1 MTTSSPIKPNF
12 SNAVEAYQKANKN
25 VKNLG
30 STTQNN
36 KVNTNSGQG
45 VLYAG
50 DKMDI
55 LSQGVAKTSQ
65 FSSIV
70 QELIK
75 VRVQK
80 VKKAD
85 KVSLDAIKGKTGM
98 IEVMEAINNSE
109 IALQEIVTVRDKIVS
124 SYLDIL
130 KMPL

>member
-1 MTTSSPIKPNF
+1 
-12 SNAVEAYQKANKN
+12 
-25 VKNLG
+25 
-30 STTQNN
+30 
-36 KVNTNSGQG
+36 
-45 VLYAG
+45 
-50 DKMDI
+50 MDI

-75 VRVQK
+75 ARVQK

>member
-12 SNAVEAYQKANKN
+12 NNAVEAYQKANKN

-30 STTQNN
+30 STTQTN

-55 LSQGVAKTSQ
+55 LSQGVSKTSQ

-75 VRVQK
+75 ARVQK

-109 IALQEIVTVRDKIVS
+109 ITLQEIVTVRDKIVS

>member
-12 SNAVEAYQKANKN
+12 SNAVKAYQKANKN

-36 KVNTNSGQG
+36 KINTNSGQG

-55 LSQGVAKTSQ
+55 LSHGVAKTSQ
-65 FSSIV
+65 FSSIF

-85 KVSLDAIKGKTGM
+85 KVYLDAIKGKTGM
-98 IEVMEAINNSE
+98 IEVMEAINNLE

>member
-12 SNAVEAYQKANKN
+12 NNAVEAYQKANKN
-25 VKNLG
+25 VKNLDS
-30 STTQNN
+30 STQTN

-55 LSQGVAKTSQ
+55 LSQGVSKTSQ

-75 VRVQK
+75 ARVQK